1 MDSAELDH
9 SRPRAQQP
17 LKNNENIVKR
27 KTKSKKEKVL
37 NESRNLGLLVFTWWT
52 DIIIEAQQP
61 LNKYEKIAKKKE
73 TN

>member
-27 KTKSKKEKVL
+27 KTKSKKKKVL
-37 NESRNLGLLVFTWWT
+37 NESRNLGLVVFTWWT
-52 DIIIEAQQP
+52 DIIIAQQP
-61 LNKYEKIAKKKE
+61 LNKYEEIAKRKGK
-73 TN
+73 N